1 MSNENNNED
10 RTDIIEF
17 DLTQETKNAEL
28 ITRMY
33 RKYPNFLFIEVSSK
47 YTIFIEI
54 QPGKLDKV
62 IDLLRN
68 KVKDELAIFKVSNE
82 DIQIICQ
89 DIGGNILNNFNKLD
103 DLQSKEQQKQQAN
116 KKSNEKRNSLPSMM

>member
-1 MSNENNNED
+1 
-10 RTDIIEF
+10 
-17 DLTQETKNAEL
+17 
-28 ITRMY
+28 MY
-33 RKYPNFLFIEVSSK
+33 RKYPNFLFIEVSNK

-68 KVKDELAIFKVSNE
+68 KVKEELAIFKFSYE

-103 DLQSKEQQKQQAN
+103 DFQF
-116 KKSNEKRNSLPSMM
+116 KRVAETASQ

>member
-1 MSNENNNED
+1 MSNGNNNND
-10 RTDIIEF
+10 ADPNDIIEF
-17 DLTQETKNAEL
+17 ELTQETKNAEL

-33 RKYPNFLFIEVSSK
+33 RKYPKFLFIEVSNK

-68 KVKDELAIFKVSNE
+68 KVKEELPYSRFHMKIYK
-82 DIQIICQ
+82 
-89 DIGGNILNNFNKLD
+89 
-103 DLQSKEQQKQQAN
+103 
-116 KKSNEKRNSLPSMM
+116 